1 MQHTNTETG
10 VVMLD
15 LKGLSIE
22 IEERELLTH
31 PQVGGVILFSRNYI
45 SPEQLEDLVAS
56 IKQCNDHLL
65 VAVDQEGGRVQRFR
79 DQFLTLPPLRAIGVE
94 YEKDREQGIAT
105 AKLCAWAM
113 AAELMQ
119 YGVDISFAPVLD
131 LFDVNSPVIKERAF
145 SGDGFTV
152 GDIGLAYIEGMHD
165 AGMAATGKH
174 FPGHGKVL
182 VDSHTEL
189 PTDTRSLEEI
199 RENDLIPFAKCIQSL
214 DAIMPAHIAYS
225 QVDALCAGFSKVWI
239 ENLLRKELG
248 FDGVVFSDDLT
259 MNAAHSAGSVT
270 VRADMALAAGCDMV
284 LVCNQQE
291 QAAELVSYLDA
302 KQQPG
307 NNRIG
312 CMLAKN
318 ASKHAGLYQSDR
330 WLEAKEL
337 ISRLSVESA

>member
-15 LKGLSIE
+15 LKCLIVE
-22 IEERELLTH
+22 IEERQLLTH
-31 PQVGGVILFSRNYI
+31 PQVGGVILFSRNYA
-45 SPEQLEDLVAS
+45 SVAQLEDLIAS

-79 DQFLTLPPLRAIGVE
+79 DQFLTLPELRTIGVE
-94 YEKDREQGIAT
+94 YEKDPEQGIAA

-145 SGDGFTV
+145 SDDGATV
-152 GDIGLAYIEGMHD
+152 GEIGLAYIEGMQD

-182 VDSHTEL
+182 ADSHTEL
-189 PTDTRSLEEI
+189 PTDMRSLDEI

-214 DAIMPAHIAYS
+214 DAIMPAHILFPE
-225 QVDALCAGFSKVWI
+225 VDEHCAGFSKVWI
-239 ENLLRKELG
+239 DDLLRAELG

-259 MNAAHSAGSVT
+259 MNAAHTAGT
-270 VRADMALAAGCDMV
+270 ITERADLALAAGCDMV
-284 LVCNQQE
+284 LVCNQPE
-291 QAAELVSYLDA
+291 QAAELVSYLDE

-307 NNRIG
+307 NYRIAS
-312 CMLAKN
+312 MLAKN
-318 ASKHAGLYQSDR
+318 ASKHAGLYESDR
-330 WLEAKEL
+330 WQQAKEL
-337 ISRLSVESA
+337 IGRLSV

>member
-1 MQHTNTETG
+1 MQHTNTDTG

-15 LKGLSIE
+15 LKGLIVE
-22 IEERELLTH
+22 IQERELLTH
-31 PQVGGVILFSRNYI
+31 PQVGGVILFSRNYA
-45 SPEQLEDLVAS
+45 SATQLEDLIAS

-79 DQFLTLPPLRAIGVE
+79 DQFLTLPELRAIGIE
-94 YEKDREQGIAT
+94 YEKDPEQGIAA

-145 SGDGFTV
+145 SGDPAAV
-152 GDIGLAYIEGMHD
+152 GDIGLAYIEGMQD

-182 VDSHTEL
+182 ADSHTEL

-199 RENDLIPFAKCIQSL
+199 RENDLIPFVKCIQSL
-214 DAIMPAHIAYS
+214 DAIMPAHIVYLEI
-225 QVDALCAGFSKVWI
+225 DEHCAGFSKVWV
-239 ENLLRKELG
+239 EDLLRKELG

-270 VRADMALAAGCDMV
+270 ERADMALAAGCDMV
-284 LVCNQQE
+284 LVCNQPE
-291 QAAELVSYLDA
+291 QAAELVSYLDE

-337 ISRLSVESA
+337 IGKLSV

>member
-15 LKGLSIE
+15 LKRLIVE
-22 IEERELLTH
+22 IEERQLLTH
-31 PQVGGVILFSRNYI
+31 PQVGGVVLFSRNYA
-45 SPEQLEDLVAS
+45 SVEQLEDLIAS

-79 DQFLTLPPLRAIGVE
+79 DQFLTLPELRTIGVE
-94 YEKDREQGIAT
+94 YEKDPEQGIAA

-145 SGDGFTV
+145 SDDGATV
-152 GDIGLAYIEGMHD
+152 GEIGLAYIEGMQD

-182 VDSHTEL
+182 ADSHTEL
-189 PTDTRSLEEI
+189 PTDMRSLDEI

-214 DAIMPAHIAYS
+214 DAIMPAHIVFPE
-225 QVDALCAGFSKVWI
+225 VDEHCAGFSKVWI
-239 ENLLRKELG
+239 DDLLRAELG

-259 MNAAHSAGSVT
+259 MNAAHTAGT
-270 VRADMALAAGCDMV
+270 ITERADLALAAGCDMV
-284 LVCNQQE
+284 LVCNQPE
-291 QAAELVSYLDA
+291 QAAELVSYLDE

-307 NNRIG
+307 NYRIAS
-312 CMLAKN
+312 MLAKN
-318 ASKHAGLYQSDR
+318 ASKHAGLYESDR
-330 WLEAKEL
+330 WQQAKEL
-337 ISRLSVESA
+337 IGRLSV

>member
-1 MQHTNTETG
+1 MQHTNTKTG

-15 LKGLSIE
+15 LRGLIVE
-22 IEERELLTH
+22 IDERQLLTH
-31 PQVGGVILFSRNYI
+31 PQVGGVILFSKNY
-45 SPEQLEDLVAS
+45 SSAAQLEDLIAS

-79 DQFLTLPPLRAIGVE
+79 DQFLTLPELRTIGVE
-94 YEKDREQGIAT
+94 YEKDPEQGIAA

-145 SGDGFTV
+145 SYDGATV
-152 GDIGLAYIEGMHD
+152 GEIGLAYIEGMHD

-182 VDSHTEL
+182 ADSHTEL
-189 PTDTRSLEEI
+189 PTDTRNLDDI

-214 DAIMPAHIAYS
+214 DAIMPAHIVYP
-225 QVDALCAGFSKVWI
+225 QVDEHCAGFSNIWI
-239 ENLLRKELG
+239 KGLLRAELG

-259 MNAAHSAGSVT
+259 MNAAHSAGSIT
-270 VRADMALAAGCDMV
+270 ERADLALAAGCDMV
-284 LVCNQQE
+284 LVCNQPE
-291 QAAELVSYLDA
+291 QAAELVSYLDE
-302 KQQPG
+302 KQQAG
-307 NNRIG
+307 NYRISS
-312 CMLAKN
+312 MLAKN
-318 ASKHAGLYQSDR
+318 ASKHAGLYESDR
-330 WLEAKEL
+330 WQQAKEL
-337 ISRLSVESA
+337 IGRLSV

>member
-1 MQHTNTETG
+1 MQHTNIETG

-15 LKGLSIE
+15 LKGLIVGA
-22 IEERELLTH
+22 EERELLTH
-31 PQVGGVILFSRNYI
+31 PQVGGVILFSRNYA
-45 SPEQLEDLVAS
+45 SPQQLEDLVAS
-56 IKQCNDHLL
+56 IKQCNDHIL

-79 DQFLTLPPLRAIGVE
+79 DQFLSLPPLRAIGIE
-94 YEKDREQGIAT
+94 YERDRQQGIAA

-119 YGVDISFAPVLD
+119 YGIDISFAPVLD

-145 SGDGFTV
+145 SGDGATV
-152 GDIGLAYIEGMHD
+152 GEIGLAYIEGMQD

-182 VDSHTEL
+182 ADSHYQL

-199 RENDLIPFAKCIQSL
+199 REHDLIPFAKCIQSL
-214 DAIMPAHIAYS
+214 DAIMPAHIVYS
-225 QVDALCAGFSKVWI
+225 KVDEHCAGFSKVWI
-239 ENLLRKELG
+239 EGLLRAELG

-270 VRADMALAAGCDMV
+270 DRADLALVAGCDMV
-284 LVCNQQE
+284 LVCNQPE
-291 QAAELVSYLDA
+291 QAAELVSYLDG

-307 NNRIG
+307 NNRIAG
-312 CMLAKN
+312 MLAKN
-318 ASKHAGLYQSDR
+318 ASQHAGLYQSDR

-337 ISRLSVESA
+337 ISRLSV

>member
-1 MQHTNTETG
+1 MHHTNTETG

-15 LKGLSIE
+15 LKGLSVTL
-22 IEERELLTH
+22 EERELLTH
-31 PQVGGVILFSRNYI
+31 PQVGGVVLFSRNYA
-45 SPEQLEDLVAS
+45 SPQQLEDLVAS

-79 DQFLTLPPLRAIGVE
+79 EQFLSLPPLRAIGIE
-94 YEKDREQGIAT
+94 YEKNRERGIA
-105 AKLCAWAM
+105 AARLCAWAM

-119 YGVDISFAPVLD
+119 YGIDISFAPVLD
-131 LFDVNSPVIKERAF
+131 LFDINSPVIKERAF
-145 SGDGFTV
+145 SGDGATV
-152 GDIGLAYIEGMHD
+152 GEIGLAYIEGMQD

-182 VDSHTEL
+182 ADSHMEL
-189 PTDTRSLEEI
+189 PTDTRSLQEI

-214 DAIMPAHIAYS
+214 DAIMPAHIVYP
-225 QVDALCAGFSKVWI
+225 QVDEHCAGFSKVWI
-239 ENLLRKELG
+239 ESLLRNELG

-259 MNAAHSAGSVT
+259 MNAAHSAGTVT
-270 VRADMALAAGCDMV
+270 ERADMALAAGCDMV
-284 LVCNQQE
+284 LVCNQPE
-291 QAAELVSYLDA
+291 QAAELVSYLDQ

-307 NNRIG
+307 SNRIG

-318 ASKHAGLYQSDR
+318 ASKHAGLYESDR

-337 ISRLSVESA
+337 IARLSSD

>member
-15 LKGLSIE
+15 LKGLIVE
-22 IEERELLTH
+22 IEERQLLTH
-31 PQVGGVILFSRNYI
+31 PQVGGVVLFSRNYA
-45 SPEQLEDLVAS
+45 SVAQLEDLIAS

-79 DQFLTLPPLRAIGVE
+79 DQFLTLPELRAIGVE
-94 YEKDREQGIAT
+94 YEKDPKQGIAA

-131 LFDVNSPVIKERAF
+131 LFDVNSPVIKDRAF
-145 SGDGFTV
+145 SGDGATV
-152 GDIGLAYIEGMHD
+152 GEIGLAYIEGMQD

-182 VDSHTEL
+182 ADSHTEL
-189 PTDTRSLEEI
+189 PSDTRSLDEI
-199 RENDLIPFAKCIQSL
+199 RKNDLIPFAQCIQSL
-214 DAIMPAHIAYS
+214 DAIMPAHIVFPE
-225 QVDALCAGFSKVWI
+225 VDEHCAGFSKVWI
-239 ENLLRKELG
+239 EGLLRAELG

-259 MNAAHSAGSVT
+259 MDAAHSAGT
-270 VRADMALAAGCDMV
+270 ITERADLALAAGCDMV
-284 LVCNQQE
+284 LVCNHPE
-291 QAAELVSYLDA
+291 QAAAVVDYLHE

-318 ASKHAGLYQSDR
+318 ASKHAGLYESDR
-330 WLEAKEL
+330 WLEAKQL
-337 ISRLSVESA
+337 IDRLSV

>member
-15 LKGLSIE
+15 LKGLNVE
-22 IEERELLTH
+22 PEERELLTH
-31 PQVGGVILFSRNYI
+31 PQVGGVILFSRNYA
-45 SPEQLEDLVAS
+45 SAAQLEDLVAS
-56 IKQCNDHLL
+56 IKQCSDHLL

-79 DQFLTLPPLRAIGVE
+79 AGFLTLPPLRAIGVE
-94 YEKDREQGIAT
+94 YEKDRDQGIAA

-119 YGVDISFAPVLD
+119 YGIDISFAPVLD

-145 SGDGFTV
+145 SADGATV
-152 GDIGLAYIEGMHD
+152 GDIGLAYIEGMQD

-182 VDSHTEL
+182 ADSHTEL
-189 PTDTRSLEEI
+189 PTDMRSLDEI
-199 RENDLIPFAKCIQSL
+199 RQNDLIPFAKCIQSL
-214 DAIMPAHIAYS
+214 DAIMPAHILYP
-225 QVDALCAGFSKVWI
+225 QVDEHCAGFSKVWI
-239 ENLLRKELG
+239 EDLLRTELG

-259 MNAAHSAGSVT
+259 MSAAHSAGT
-270 VRADMALAAGCDMV
+270 VAQRADMALAAGCDMV
-284 LVCNQQE
+284 LVCNQPK
-291 QAAELVSYLDA
+291 QAAELVSYLDE

-318 ASKHAGLYQSDR
+318 ASKHAGLYESDR
-330 WLEAKEL
+330 WLEA
-337 ISRLSVESA
+337 

>member
-15 LKGLSIE
+15 LKGLTIE
-22 IEERELLTH
+22 MDERALLTH
-31 PQVGGVILFSRNYI
+31 PQVGGVILFSRNYA
-45 SPEQLEDLVAS
+45 SVQQLEELVSA

-94 YEKDREQGIAT
+94 YEENRERGIAA

-113 AAELMQ
+113 AAELMR
-119 YGVDISFAPVLD
+119 YGIDISFAPVLD

-145 SGDGFTV
+145 AADGAAV
-152 GDIGLAYIEGMHD
+152 GDIGLAYIGGMHE

-174 FPGHGKVL
+174 FPGHGKIL
-182 VDSHTEL
+182 ADSHYQL
-189 PTDTRSLEEI
+189 PTDMRPLEEI

-214 DAIMPAHIAYS
+214 DAIMPAHIVYPE
-225 QVDALCAGFSKVWI
+225 VDKHCAGFSRIWI
-239 ENLLRKELG
+239 EELLRTELG

-259 MNAAHSAGSVT
+259 MNAAHSAGT
-270 VRADMALAAGCDMV
+270 VAERADLALAAGCDMV
-284 LVCNQQE
+284 LVCNQPE
-291 QAAELVSYLDA
+291 QAAELVGYLDE
-302 KQQPG
+302 KQQAG
-307 NNRIG
+307 SNRIG

-318 ASKHAGLYQSDR
+318 ASKHAGLYESDR

-337 ISRLSVESA
+337 IGRLSP

>member
-1 MQHTNTETG
+1 MHHTNTDTG

-15 LKGLSIE
+15 LVGLDATT
-22 IEERELLTH
+22 EERELLTH
-31 PQVGGVILFSRNYI
+31 PQVGGVVLFSRNYA
-45 SPEQLEDLVAS
+45 SPQQLQDLVAA

-79 DQFLTLPPLRAIGVE
+79 DQFLSLPPLRAVGIE
-94 YEKDREQGIAT
+94 FEKDREQGLAA

-152 GDIGLAYIEGMHD
+152 GEIGLAYIEGMQD

-182 VDSHTEL
+182 ADSHTEL

-199 RENDLIPFAKCIQSL
+199 RQNDLIPFVACIQSL
-214 DAIMPAHIAYS
+214 DAIMPAHIVYP
-225 QVDALCAGFSKVWI
+225 QVDEHCAGFSRVWI
-239 ENLLRKELG
+239 EDLLRGELG

-259 MNAAHSAGSVT
+259 MNAAHSAGSVLQ
-270 VRADMALAAGCDMV
+270 RADLALAAGCDMV
-284 LVCNQQE
+284 LVCNQPE
-291 QAAELVSYLDA
+291 QAAELVSYLEQ

-307 NNRIG
+307 SNRIG

-318 ASKHAGLYQSDR
+318 ASKHAGLYESDK

-337 ISRLSVESA
+337 IGRLSL

>member
-1 MQHTNTETG
+1 MQQSNTETG

-15 LKGLSIE
+15 LKGLNVE
-22 IEERELLTH
+22 PGERELLMQ
-31 PQVGGVILFSRNYI
+31 PQVGGVILFARNYA
-45 SPEQLEDLVAS
+45 SPQQLEDLVGT
-56 IKQCNDHLL
+56 IKRCNDHLL

-79 DQFLTLPPLRAIGVE
+79 EEFLTLPPLRAIGIE
-94 YEKDREQGIAT
+94 YEKDREQGLAA

-145 SGDGFTV
+145 SGDGATV
-152 GDIGLAYIEGMHD
+152 GDIGLAYVEGMQD

-174 FPGHGKVL
+174 FPGHGRVL
-182 VDSHTEL
+182 ADSHYQL
-189 PTDTRSLEEI
+189 PTDMRSLDEI
-199 RENDLIPFAKCIQSL
+199 RENDLIPFATCIQSL
-214 DAIMPAHIAYS
+214 DAIMPAHIVYPE
-225 QVDALCAGFSKVWI
+225 VDEHCAGFSKIWI
-239 ENLLRKELG
+239 EGLLRTELG

-259 MNAAHSAGSVT
+259 MHAAHSAGSVAQ
-270 VRADMALAAGCDMV
+270 RADLALAAGCDMV
-284 LVCNQQE
+284 LVCNQPE
-291 QAAELVSYLDA
+291 EAAELVRYLDG

-307 NNRIG
+307 SNRIG

-318 ASKHAGLYQSDR
+318 ASKHAGLYESDR

-337 ISRLSVESA
+337 IDRLSV

>member
-15 LKGLSIE
+15 LKCLIVE
-22 IEERELLTH
+22 IEERQLLTH
-31 PQVGGVILFSRNYI
+31 PQVGGVILFSRNYA
-45 SPEQLEDLVAS
+45 SVAQLEDLIAS

-79 DQFLTLPPLRAIGVE
+79 DQFLTLPELRTIGVE
-94 YEKDREQGIAT
+94 YEKDPEQGIAA

-145 SGDGFTV
+145 SDDGATV
-152 GDIGLAYIEGMHD
+152 GEIGLAYIEGMQD

-174 FPGHGKVL
+174 FPGHGMVL
-182 VDSHTEL
+182 ADSHTEL
-189 PTDTRSLEEI
+189 PTDMRSLDEI

-214 DAIMPAHIAYS
+214 DAIMPAHILFPE
-225 QVDALCAGFSKVWI
+225 VDEHCAGFSKVWI
-239 ENLLRKELG
+239 DDLLRAELG

-259 MNAAHSAGSVT
+259 MNAAHTAGT
-270 VRADMALAAGCDMV
+270 ITERADLALAAGCDMV
-284 LVCNQQE
+284 LVCNQPE
-291 QAAELVSYLDA
+291 QAAELVSYLDE

-307 NNRIG
+307 NYRIAS
-312 CMLAKN
+312 MLAKN
-318 ASKHAGLYQSDR
+318 ASKHAGLYESDR
-330 WLEAKEL
+330 WQQAKEL
-337 ISRLSVESA
+337 IGRLSI

>member
-15 LKGLSIE
+15 LKGLNAE
-22 IEERELLTH
+22 AEERELLTH
-31 PQVGGVILFSRNYI
+31 PQVGGVILFSRNYA
-45 SPEQLEDLVAS
+45 SVQQLEDLVAS

-79 DQFLTLPPLRAIGVE
+79 EQFLRLPPLRAIGIE
-94 YEKDREQGIAT
+94 YEKDREQGLAA

-119 YGVDISFAPVLD
+119 YGIDISFAPVLD

-145 SGDGFTV
+145 SGDGSTV
-152 GDIGLAYIEGMHD
+152 GEIGLAYIEGMQE

-182 VDSHTEL
+182 ADSHTEL
-189 PTDTRSLEEI
+189 PTDMRSLEEI
-199 RENDLIPFAKCIQSL
+199 RESDLIPFAKCIQSL
-214 DAIMPAHIAYS
+214 DAIMPAHIVYPE
-225 QVDALCAGFSKVWI
+225 VDEYCAGFSKVWI
-239 ENLLRKELG
+239 EGLLRKELG

-259 MNAAHSAGSVT
+259 MNAAHSAGTVT
-270 VRADMALAAGCDMV
+270 ERADLALAAGCDMV
-284 LVCNQQE
+284 LVCNQPE
-291 QAAELVSYLDA
+291 QAAQLVGYLDE

-307 NNRIG
+307 SNRIG

-318 ASKHAGLYQSDR
+318 ASKHAGLYESDR
-330 WLEAKEL
+330 WQEAKEL
-337 ISRLSVESA
+337 VSRIST

>member
-15 LKGLSIE
+15 LKDLNLDVQ
-22 IEERELLTH
+22 ERELLTH
-31 PQVGGVILFSRNYI
+31 PQVGGVILFSRNYA
-45 SPEQLEDLVAS
+45 SVAQLEDLVAS

-79 DQFLTLPPLRAIGVE
+79 DHFLTLPPLRAIGVE
-94 YEKDREQGIAT
+94 YEKDREQGIAA

-131 LFDVNSPVIKERAF
+131 LFDANSPVIKERAF
-145 SGDGFTV
+145 SGDGATV
-152 GDIGLAYIEGMHD
+152 GDIGLAYIEGMQD

-174 FPGHGKVL
+174 FPGHGKVMA
-182 VDSHTEL
+182 DSHTEL

-199 RENDLIPFAKCIQSL
+199 RKNDLIPFAKCIQSL
-214 DAIMPAHIAYS
+214 DAIMPAHIVYPEI
-225 QVDALCAGFSKVWI
+225 DEHCAGFSKAWI
-239 ENLLRKELG
+239 ESLLRRELG

-270 VRADMALAAGCDMV
+270 ERADMALAAGCDMV
-284 LVCNQQE
+284 LVCNQPD
-291 QAAELVSYLDA
+291 QARELVNYLDE

-318 ASKHAGLYQSDR
+318 ASKHAGLYESDR
-330 WLEAKEL
+330 WQQAKEL
-337 ISRLSVESA
+337 IGRLSV

>member
-1 MQHTNTETG
+1 MHHTNTETG

-15 LKGLSIE
+15 LKGLIVE
-22 IEERELLTH
+22 IEEKELLTH
-31 PQVGGVILFSRNYI
+31 PQVGGVILFTRNYA
-45 SPEQLEDLVAS
+45 SPQQLEDLVSS

-79 DQFLTLPPLRAIGVE
+79 DEFLTLPPLRAIGLE
-94 YEKDREQGIAT
+94 YEKDPEAGIA
-105 AKLCAWAM
+105 AARLCAWAM

-119 YGVDISFAPVLD
+119 YGLDISFAPVLD

-145 SGDGFTV
+145 SGDGDTV
-152 GDIGLAYIEGMHD
+152 AEIALAYIEGMHE

-182 VDSHTEL
+182 ADSHTEL
-189 PTDTRSLEEI
+189 PTDTRSLLEI
-199 RENDLIPFAKCIQSL
+199 RENDLIPFAKCMQSL
-214 DAIMPAHIAYS
+214 DAIMPAHIVYP
-225 QVDALCAGFSKVWI
+225 QVDEHCAGFSKVWI
-239 ENLLRKELG
+239 EGLLRREFG

-259 MNAAHSAGSVT
+259 MNAAHSAGSV
-270 VRADMALAAGCDMV
+270 VERADLALAAGCDMV
-284 LVCNQQE
+284 LVCNQPA
-291 QAAELVSYLDA
+291 QAAELVGYLDE
-302 KQQPG
+302 KQQAG

-318 ASKHAGLYQSDR
+318 ASKHAGLYESDR

-337 ISRLSVESA
+337 IGRLSL

>member
-15 LKGLSIE
+15 LKCLIVE
-22 IEERELLTH
+22 IEERQLLTH
-31 PQVGGVILFSRNYI
+31 PQVGGVILFSRNYA
-45 SPEQLEDLVAS
+45 SVAQLEDLIAS

-79 DQFLTLPPLRAIGVE
+79 DQFLTLPELRTIGVE
-94 YEKDREQGIAT
+94 YEKDPEQGIAA

-145 SGDGFTV
+145 SNDGATV
-152 GDIGLAYIEGMHD
+152 GKIGLAYIEGMQE

-174 FPGHGKVL
+174 FPGHGKVSA
-182 VDSHTEL
+182 DSHTEL
-189 PTDTRSLEEI
+189 PTDTRSLDEI

-214 DAIMPAHIAYS
+214 DAIMPAHIVYP
-225 QVDALCAGFSKVWI
+225 QVDENCAGFSKVWI
-239 ENLLRKELG
+239 EGLLRAELG

-259 MNAAHSAGSVT
+259 MNAAHSAGT
-270 VRADMALAAGCDMV
+270 ITERADLALAAGCDMV
-284 LVCNQQE
+284 LVCNQPE
-291 QAAELVSYLDA
+291 QAAEVVSYLDE
-302 KQQPG
+302 KQQAG
-307 NNRIG
+307 NYRIG

-318 ASKHAGLYQSDR
+318 ASKHAGLYESDR
-330 WLEAKEL
+330 WQQAKEL
-337 ISRLSVESA
+337 IGRLSV